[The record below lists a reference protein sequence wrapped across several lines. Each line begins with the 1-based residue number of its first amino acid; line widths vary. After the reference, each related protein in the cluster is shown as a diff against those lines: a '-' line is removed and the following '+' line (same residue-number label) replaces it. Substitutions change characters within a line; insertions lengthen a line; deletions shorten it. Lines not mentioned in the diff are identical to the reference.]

1 MNKDSVLVAVNGS
14 SARFRA
20 DVRQVEEDVL
30 LSEDNLSG
38 RGGPD
43 GLFQPTPGRYGEEE
57 GELGGRGKVH
67 GQALNENP
75 CMYLRQ
81 YVWAHRSSPSAVKSS
96 YPVGSHGRCLSEH

>member
-1 MNKDSVLVAVNGS
+1 MNEDSVLVAVNGS

-43 GLFQPTPGRYGEEE
+43 GLCQPTPGRYGKEE
-57 GELGGRGKVH
+57 GELGGRGEVH
-67 GQALNENP
+67 GQALNENA
-75 CMYLRQ
+75 CMYRRQ
-81 YVWAHRSSPSAVKSS
+81 YVWPHRSSSSAVNQS
-96 YPVGSHGRCLSEH
+96 YLVGSHGRCLSEH